1 MENRLIVL
9 ARSGQLRSK
18 VTEAQL
24 KDLLG
29 AMTENVE
36 KGGGSGSGRIV
47 ITRRK
52 DWDDDNV
59 GDL

>member
-1 MENRLIVL
+1 ML

-18 VTEAQL
+18 VTEEQL

-29 AMTENVE
+29 AMTENAE
-36 KGGGSGSGRIV
+36 KDGGSGGGRIV

-52 DWDDDNV
+52 DWDDDD
-59 GDL
+59 DLLDL